1 MKFLAKLSVV
11 ILILGG
17 ILFGIGNAMGG
28 TVYSSWYDGRL
39 HPWHEAKNI
48 GFSSYDSLYHTIHEQ
63 VHDIIYDVREGVL
76 DAVHDIP
83 SVPSTFPNS
92 DIEQIESNASTF
104 WSNHIKNLVL
114 DLGCGTYTIQR
125 GTEFSIS
132 GTGLEQIETWTDA
145 DTWHVS
151 YYDNSHHSHNHNYAA
166 EIAQRAVTI
175 TIPEGMT
182 FQEVELNVGIS
193 SVTLCELTA
202 DEISFAV
209 GAGQL
214 STAPLTTNSL
224 SAEVGVGTAAIQLA
238 DRWENYHYDLESG
251 LGSITVNGEALV
263 NEFAGESSGGHGSRA
278 LDFTVGMGEIQVTT
292 KQS

>member
-48 GFSSYDSLYHTIHEQ
+48 GFFSYDSLHHTIQEQ
-63 VHDIIYDVREGVL
+63 VHDIVYDVRDSVL

-83 SVPSTFPNS
+83 SVPSALPNC
-92 DIEQIESNASTF
+92 DIEQIENNASAF
-104 WSNHIKNLVL
+104 WRNNIKNLEFN
-114 DLGCGTYTIQR
+114 LGCGTYTIKR

-132 GTGLEQIETWTDA
+132 GTGLEQIETWADA
-145 DTWHVS
+145 DTWYVS
-151 YYDNSHHSHNHNYAA
+151 YNDSHHSHKNHHEA
-166 EIAQRAVTI
+166 EAAQRAVTI

-182 FQEVELNVGIS
+182 FQEVELNAGIS
-193 SVTLCELTA
+193 NVTLCELTA
-202 DEISFAV
+202 DDIRFAV
-209 GAGQL
+209 GAGKL

-238 DRWENYHYDLESG
+238 DRWENYHYELESG

-263 NEFAGESSGGHGSRA
+263 NEFAGESSGGHGARA

-292 KQS
+292 KQN